1 MSSDTSN
8 ECGELDC
15 KPFWDEKA
23 ENLLLE
29 NTRQCCCTMPMCNKL
44 ENLQIIDIGAWKKD
58 IYLHD
63 FSEVLILVIREII
76 SSRSLKN

>member
-1 MSSDTSN
+1 MSSDSSN

-23 ENLLLE
+23 EDLLLE
-29 NTRQCCCTMPMCNKL
+29 SRRQCCCTMPMCNKL

-63 FSEVLILVIREII
+63 FSEVLILVIGVILL
-76 SSRSLKN
+76 SGSLRN